1 MKKKFLIIV
10 SFLLLSQCGYSV
22 INYNDLKQFNVES
35 FNLEGENRL
44 NRLIKKNIEYYSK
57 DQSSN
62 IFKINIKTLKKKDIL
77 EKNIKNEIVRYQVTI
92 NTNLEIYDLRTARL
106 VKENFSEQGNFS
118 VANKNID
125 TRNNEKKLI
134 ENLIE
139 NLSEKIIKSLRAI

>member
-22 INYNDLKQFNVES
+22 VNYNDLKQFNVES

-62 IFKINIKTLKKKDIL
+62 IFKINIKTLKKKEIL
-77 EKNIKNEIVRYQVTI
+77 EKNIKNEIVRYQITI
-92 NTNLEIYDLRTARL
+92 NTNIEIYDLRTAKL
-106 VKENFSEQGNFS
+106 VKKSFSEQGNFF

-125 TRNNEKKLI
+125 SRNNEKKLI

>member
-22 INYNDLKQFNVES
+22 VNYNDLKQFNVES

-106 VKENFSEQGNFS
+106 VKENFSEQGNFF

-125 TRNNEKKLI
+125 QETMRKN
-134 ENLIE
+134 
-139 NLSEKIIKSLRAI
+139 

>member
-22 INYNDLKQFNVES
+22 VNYNDLKQFNVES

-62 IFKINIKTLKKKDIL
+62 IFKINIKTLKKRI
-77 EKNIKNEIVRYQVTI
+77 
-92 NTNLEIYDLRTARL
+92 
-106 VKENFSEQGNFS
+106 F
-118 VANKNID
+118 
-125 TRNNEKKLI
+125 
-134 ENLIE
+134 
-139 NLSEKIIKSLRAI
+139 